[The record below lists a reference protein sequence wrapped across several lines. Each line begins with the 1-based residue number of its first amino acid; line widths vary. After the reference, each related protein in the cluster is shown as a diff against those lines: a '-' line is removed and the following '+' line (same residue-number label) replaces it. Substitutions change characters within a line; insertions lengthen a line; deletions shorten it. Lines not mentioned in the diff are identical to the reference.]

1 MGRTRL
7 ENDYMRQQ
15 VEATDMQKFTR
26 IRNLREDKDLSQAY
40 LAEKLGLTQRT
51 YSRYENADSMMPLD
65 ILIKIADFHN
75 VSIDY
80 LLERTDVKKKYP
92 EK

>member
-1 MGRTRL
+1 
-7 ENDYMRQQ
+7 
-15 VEATDMQKFTR
+15 MQKFPR
-26 IRNLREDKDLSQAY
+26 IRNLREDKDMSQAS

-65 ILIKIADFHN
+65 VLIKIADFHN

-80 LLERTDVKKKYP
+80 LLERTDLSKRYPKTRKKKD
-92 EK
+92 E